1 MALTKISGSI
11 LKDPLNLGEVSIGGT
26 LTYQDV
32 TNVDSVGIGTFR
44 TGINV
49 SGGQLDVGS
58 NIKLGNAG
66 VVTATSF
73 VGDGSNLTGLAA
85 DKIFEGNTKA
95 EVSDTGTNG
104 RFFVEIEG
112 TERFSINSIG
122 YATFSGA
129 LTGFQGAT
137 FAQDLSIV
145 DTIKHTGDTD
155 TRIRFPANDTI
166 SFQTGGGERVRIDAS
181 GRVLIGRTTQ
191 LASSAERLTIDDG
204 MAMFRRSST
213 NAAAVY
219 IRNEDSTADTRHP
232 YLIFTDG
239 SGNRGGFG
247 IQNDSSSLWISGQNG
262 IVFRTSGSAPS
273 QNERLR
279 ISSTGQFV
287 VGTNPTV
294 NSGNIAHIEAPTS
307 FNSGETI
314 IAVVGDNATAGP
326 RLLLQNKNTGG
337 SAHGEILGTDAGG
350 QSTSSIRFYNTDQS
364 NNYGE
369 IAFGTRNASGVPP
382 VDRMRIS
389 KDGYATIPLQPSFFA
404 KGMTGSTYDSG
415 TMTGG
420 DVSSTGH
427 NIGNHYNSSTG
438 VFTAPVA
445 GRYLTGCGVLV
456 ESGSGRLE
464 GKIAKNG
471 STALVNFNGTG
482 TTYDGPTATIIVN
495 LAANDT
501 LRVMKVSGNAYD
513 SGHGN
518 HYFFAHLIG

>member
-1 MALTKISGSI
+1 
-11 LKDPLNLGEVSIGGT
+11 
-26 LTYQDV
+26 
-32 TNVDSVGIGTFR
+32 
-44 TGINV
+44 
-49 SGGQLDVGS
+49 
-58 NIKLGNAG
+58 
-66 VVTATSF
+66 
-73 VGDGSNLTGLAA
+73 
-85 DKIFEGNTKA
+85 
-95 EVSDTGTNG
+95 
-104 RFFVEIEG
+104 
-112 TERFSINSIG
+112 
-122 YATFSGA
+122 
-129 LTGFQGAT
+129 
-137 FAQDLSIV
+137 
-145 DTIKHTGDTD
+145 
-155 TRIRFPANDTI
+155 
-166 SFQTGGGERVRIDAS
+166 
-181 GRVLIGRTTQ
+181 
-191 LASSAERLTIDDG
+191 

-262 IVFRTSGSAPS
+262 IAFRTSGSAPS